1 MESDISRGPAL
12 IAELNLKR
20 ETLLKS
26 ESEYSVLYL
35 KSRETAVHR
44 YALG

>member
-12 IAELNLKR
+12 IAELNLKVKR

-26 ESEYSVLYL
+26 EYDRTLYSATVSV
-35 KSRETAVHR
+35 K
-44 YALG
+44 